1 MKNNTM
7 ISPSILASDFSNLS
21 KAFDDMKNAKAEMA
35 HIDVMDGVFVP
46 NISIGVPV
54 VKSMR
59 PKSDLIFDVH
69 LMIIDPVKYIKPFAD
84 AGADMITFHI
94 ESESDV
100 KETIT
105 AIKNAGKKAG
115 IALKPKTPA
124 TAVFPYLNDID
135 MVLVMT
141 VEPGFGGQKFMSD
154 MMPKLRE
161 IKEECEKR
169 NLDMLLQVDGGI
181 DDKTAPVVR
190 ENGANVLVA
199 GTYFFKAEDKKA
211 ATDLLR

>member
-1 MKNNTM
+1 MENNTM

-69 LMIIDPVKYIKPFAD
+69 LMIIDPLKYIKPFAD

>member
-69 LMIIDPVKYIKPFAD
+69 LMIIDPLKYIKPFAD

-141 VEPGFGGQKFMSD
+141 VEPGFGGQKFMAD

>member
-69 LMIIDPVKYIKPFAD
+69 LMIIDPLKYIKPFAD

-115 IALKPKTPA
+115 IALKPQTPA

>member
-69 LMIIDPVKYIKPFAD
+69 LMIIDPLKYIKPFAD

>member
-1 MKNNTM
+1 
-7 ISPSILASDFSNLS
+7 
-21 KAFDDMKNAKAEMA
+21 
-35 HIDVMDGVFVP
+35 
-46 NISIGVPV
+46 
-54 VKSMR
+54 
-59 PKSDLIFDVH
+59 
-69 LMIIDPVKYIKPFAD
+69 
-84 AGADMITFHI
+84 
-94 ESESDV
+94 
-100 KETIT
+100 IT

-141 VEPGFGGQKFMSD
+141 VEPGFGGQKFMAD

-181 DDKTAPVVR
+181 DDKTASVVR

>member
-21 KAFDDMKNAKAEMA
+21 KAFDDMKNAGAEMA

-105 AIKNAGKKAG
+105 EIKNAGKKVG

-141 VEPGFGGQKFMSD
+141 VEPGFGGQKFMAD